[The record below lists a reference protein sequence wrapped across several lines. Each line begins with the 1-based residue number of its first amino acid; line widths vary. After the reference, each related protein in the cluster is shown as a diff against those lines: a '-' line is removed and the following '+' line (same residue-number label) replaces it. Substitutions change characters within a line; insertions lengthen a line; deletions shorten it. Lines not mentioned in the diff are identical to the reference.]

1 MPPAHRRTVRRSPAV
16 RALQGG
22 VLACLVA
29 GTTAWSGVGK
39 TVTFTVDGDA
49 RTVSTSART
58 VADLLAESGLAAGE
72 HDLLAPAA
80 LEELEDGDRVALRRG
95 RPLQLVVDGEP
106 RTVWVTAESV
116 EEALDQLGL
125 GDERATVSASRS
137 REIPLEGLAL
147 DVRLP
152 KDVQVLADGRVQTL
166 TTTAP
171 TVRDALAQA
180 GITVRPSDRLSTAP
194 SAVVANGLVV
204 RVTRIDTTRVT
215 DRKALPFTTVKRPD
229 DTLPVGRTKL
239 LTPGRPGVLVRV
251 FEVTLVDGRPSGRKL
266 VSSLTQPAPTD
277 RVLIFGTDQPQ
288 PQPQPRPGPEPA
300 PADDGLNWAAL
311 ARCESGGNPR
321 AVSSTGKYRG
331 LYQFSLETWRSVGGS
346 GDPIDASSAEQ
357 TRRAQILYNRAGR
370 GQWPVCGRSL

>member
-1 MPPAHRRTVRRSPAV
+1 MPRAASPRPRHRSPAV
-16 RALQGG
+16 RALQGL
-22 VLACLVA
+22 VLAGLVA
-29 GTTAWSGVGK
+29 GTTAWSGIGK
-39 TVTFTVDGDA
+39 TVTVTIDGEP
-49 RTVSTSART
+49 RVLTTSAST
-58 VADLLAESGLAAGE
+58 VAELLADQGLAVSE
-72 HDLLAPAA
+72 HDLLAPAGFT
-80 LEELEDGDRVALRRG
+80 ELEDGDRVALRRG

-125 GDERATVSASRS
+125 GDERALVSASRS
-137 REIPLEGLAL
+137 REIPLEGLSL

-152 KDVQVLADGRVQTL
+152 KDVQVLADGKVQTL

-171 TVRDALAQA
+171 TVREALAQA
-180 GITVRPSDRLSTAP
+180 GVVVRPTDRVSTAP
-194 SAVVANGLVV
+194 SAEVADGLVV
-204 RVTRIDTTRVT
+204 RVTRIDTSQVT
-215 DRKALPFTTVKRPD
+215 DRTPLPFRTVRRPD
-229 DTLPVGRTKL
+229 DDLPVGETKV

-251 FEVTLVDGRPSGRKL
+251 FEVTLVDGKASVRRLLSKTR
-266 VSSLTQPAPTD
+266 QPAPTD
-277 RVLIFGTDQPQ
+277 RVVLFGTE
-288 PQPQPRPGPEPA
+288 RPAEQQQEPA
-300 PADDGLNWAAL
+300 PTNDGLNWAAL

-370 GQWPVCGRSL
+370 GQWPHCGRYL